1 MPGHLTSF
9 KVGGHFGAKG
19 SSLNDRGA
27 GEAIKALQLRVG
39 KIPQRY
45 LEPPQAY
52 RELQAKQNK
61 TKQNSL
67 GDLGSIL
74 GIVQPR
80 FGTSGDVGFAQ
91 QRCNQRFNVKQL

>member
-1 MPGHLTSF
+1 MTGSAMPGHLTSF

-61 TKQNSL
+61 TKQN
-67 GDLGSIL
+67 
-74 GIVQPR
+74 PR
-80 FGTSGDVGFAQ
+80 
-91 QRCNQRFNVKQL
+91 

>member
-1 MPGHLTSF
+1 MTGSATPGHLTSS

-61 TKQNSL
+61 TKQNLRPTTHMKSE
-67 GDLGSIL
+67 
-74 GIVQPR
+74 R
-80 FGTSGDVGFAQ
+80 HMK
-91 QRCNQRFNVKQL
+91 R

>member
-1 MPGHLTSF
+1 MTVDDRVGNARAPHL
-9 KVGGHFGAKG
+9 VLRWGGHFGAKG

-61 TKQNSL
+61 TKQH
-67 GDLGSIL
+67 
-74 GIVQPR
+74 R
-80 FGTSGDVGFAQ
+80 
-91 QRCNQRFNVKQL
+91 